1 MINKNSQVLLLT
13 LIITVLLVTIF
24 ANLSSVK
31 AETPGEQVEKQL
43 GVNPEKLQ
51 SPEDIKNE
59 YLKKEWASIIKNNSI
74 LGPIHTFL
82 AENSGAKLLE
92 KILLNEYYT
101 FSLVF
106 IILFIIWLFSITIFS
121 DLIKSSGIVKYPL
134 SILLGLGFAIIFA
147 QIGITKQIVLF
158 LIGLIFSQAQWFM
171 RWIVA
176 LLLFLAFAVGYYVN
190 AIMAQKVQ
198 KKQWR
203 SLVEKMGLKLKEWD
217 LYKEGLKSGSNVY
230 K

>member
-1 MINKNSQVLLLT
+1 MKKQIIFITAVVVITLLSQIYLSNLVL
-13 LIITVLLVTIF
+13 
-24 ANLSSVK
+24 AD
-31 AETPGEQVEKQL
+31 TPGEQVEKQL

-59 YLKKEWASIIKNNSI
+59 YLKKEWASIIKNYSI

-92 KILLNEYYT
+92 KVLLNEYYT

-106 IILFIIWLFSITIFS
+106 IILFILWLFSITIFS
-121 DLIKSSGIVKYPL
+121 DLIKSLGIVKYPL
-134 SILLGLGFAIIFA
+134 SLLLGLGFAIIFA
-147 QIGITKQIVLF
+147 KIGITKQIVLF
-158 LIGLIFSQAQWFM
+158 LIGLIFSQAKWFM
-171 RWIVA
+171 RWIIA
-176 LLLFLAFAVGYYVN
+176 LLLFLAFAVIYYVN
-190 AIMAQKVQ
+190 AIIAQKVQ
-198 KKQWR
+198 KQQWH
-203 SLVEKMGLKLKEWD
+203 SLIEKMGQKIKEWD

>member
-1 MINKNSQVLLLT
+1 MKKQIIFITAVVVITLLSQIYLSNLVL
-13 LIITVLLVTIF
+13 
-24 ANLSSVK
+24 AD
-31 AETPGEQVEKQL
+31 TPGEQVEKQL

-59 YLKKEWASIIKNNSI
+59 YLKKEWASIIKNYSI

-92 KILLNEYYT
+92 KVLLNEYYT

-106 IILFIIWLFSITIFS
+106 IILFILWLFSITIFS
-121 DLIKSSGIVKYPL
+121 DLIKSLGIVKYPL
-134 SILLGLGFAIIFA
+134 SLLLGLGFAIIFA

-158 LIGLIFSQAQWFM
+158 LIGLIFSQAKWFM
-171 RWIVA
+171 RWIIA
-176 LLLFLAFAVGYYVN
+176 LLLFLAFAVIYYVN
-190 AIMAQKVQ
+190 AIIAQKVQ
-198 KKQWR
+198 KQQWH
-203 SLVEKMGLKLKEWD
+203 SLIEKMGQKIKEWD